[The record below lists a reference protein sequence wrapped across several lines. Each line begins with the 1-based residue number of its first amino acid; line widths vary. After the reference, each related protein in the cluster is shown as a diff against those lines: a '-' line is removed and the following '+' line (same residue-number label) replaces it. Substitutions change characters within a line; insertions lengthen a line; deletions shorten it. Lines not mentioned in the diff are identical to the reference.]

1 MRLQHFVWS
10 FPEALDSETCN
21 RIIELGLS
29 KKKRKATVQNKQEQ
43 YRESNVVWLDDRW
56 ITELLI
62 PYIYT
67 ANESAGWNFQ
77 WDPVDSIQFTEYNKG
92 GYYDWHRDSFEQP
105 DDAGKIRKISV
116 TINLNDDFKGGD
128 MWFDN
133 ALEYNKTDPKK
144 ISKSTGG
151 ITVFPSHVWHKVD
164 KVTKGTRYSLVFWFK
179 GNPFV

>member
-43 YRESNVVWLDDRW
+43 YRESNVVWLYDQW

-62 PYIYT
+62 PYIYS
-67 ANESAGWNFQ
+67 ANEKAGWNFQ
-77 WDPVDSIQFTEYNKG
+77 WEPDEEIQFTEYNKG
-92 GYYDWHRDSFEQP
+92 GYYDWHRDSFEQS
-105 DDAGKIRKISV
+105 DGDGKIRKISV
-116 TINLNDDFKGGD
+116 TINLNDNFKGGD

-133 ALEYNKTDPKK
+133 ALEYDKTDPKK

-179 GNPFV
+179 GNEFV

>member
-43 YRESNVVWLDDRW
+43 YRESNVVWLYDQW

-62 PYIYT
+62 PYIYS
-67 ANESAGWNFQ
+67 ANEKAGWNFQ
-77 WDPVDSIQFTEYNKG
+77 WEPVEEIQFTEYNKG
-92 GYYDWHRDSFEQP
+92 GYYDWHRDSFEQS
-105 DDAGKIRKISV
+105 DGDGKIRKISV
-116 TINLNDDFKGGD
+116 TINLNDNFKGGD

-133 ALEYNKTDPKK
+133 ALEYDKTDPKK

-164 KVTKGTRYSLVFWFK
+164 KVTKGTRYILITFID
-179 GNPFV
+179 